1 MEEYLKIN
9 NIFKFDE
16 KYRTITG
23 LTDVCDTLKNIVW
36 EGTEKVDGTNIR
48 IHWNG
53 HRIELGGRTDNSE
66 IPKELL
72 QVLTDMF
79 LTQEMEY
86 VFEQLFEDK
95 DTMLYGEGYGGKIQ
109 SGSDYSIDHKFIL
122 FDAEIN
128 GFYLDRNNV
137 NDIADKLGLD
147 RVPLV
152 FEGTLEEAIKYV
164 SDHKPSTLGNGKHEM
179 EGLVLQP
186 KGIVLYDN
194 RKKPLKCKCKYRDLK
209 KSNFN
214 WRSENE

>member
-1 MEEYLKIN
+1 MKEYLKIN
-9 NIFKFDE
+9 NLFKFDE
-16 KYRTITG
+16 KFRTIVG
-23 LTDVCDTLKNIVW
+23 MTDTYNALKNITW

-48 IHWNG
+48 VHWDG
-53 HRIELGGRTDNSE
+53 HRIELAGRTDKAD

-72 QVLTDMF
+72 KVLTDTF

-86 VFEQLFEDK
+86 VFEQLFGDK
-95 DTMLYGEGYGGKIQ
+95 EATLYGEGYGEKIQ
-109 SGSDYSIDHKFIL
+109 SGGDYTKGNKFIL
-122 FDAEIN
+122 FDVEVED
-128 GFYLDRNNV
+128 FYLSRENV

-147 RVPLV
+147 KVPVV

-194 RKKPLKCKCKYRDLK
+194 RKKPLKCKCKYRDLL
-209 KSNFN
+209 KSGFK
-214 WRSENE
+214 WE